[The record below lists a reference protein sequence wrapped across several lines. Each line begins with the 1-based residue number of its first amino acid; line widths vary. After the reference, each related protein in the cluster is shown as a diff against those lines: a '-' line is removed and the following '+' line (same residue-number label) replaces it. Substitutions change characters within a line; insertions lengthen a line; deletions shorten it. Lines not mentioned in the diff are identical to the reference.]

1 MTEIGESQ
9 NAYIGADIFCE
20 FLEVAIHCILYT
32 RELYPAG
39 VFEKKR
45 KFNVPVKICVHPEV
59 LSYVTNTV
67 DSIRLL
73 LKENAV
79 FKVTVVVVTPDH
91 KPAERFVF
99 EVARPTQNIGN
110 DKYLYRLEESL
121 RGFLLKLS
129 ITESLLKTLPEDCT
143 WTVQVYTR
151 ESAAL
156 AIEQKQHLKDFPW
169 ILADE
174 RETTLED
181 AKMIPLKAVNSDYLQ
196 MQLYAEESSIK

>member
-1 MTEIGESQ
+1 MTETGELQ
-9 NAYIGADIFCE
+9 NAYIGADMFCE
-20 FLEVAIHCILYT
+20 FLEVAIHCLLYT

-45 KFNVPVKICVHPEV
+45 NSMFLSKSVSIQMFCHMLPILLIAFNH
-59 LSYVTNTV
+59 
-67 DSIRLL
+67 
-73 LKENAV
+73 
-79 FKVTVVVVTPDH
+79 
-91 KPAERFVF
+91 
-99 EVARPTQNIGN
+99 
-110 DKYLYRLEESL
+110 

-129 ITESLLKTLPEDCT
+129 VTESLLKPLPEDCT
-143 WTVQVYTR
+143 WTVQVYTK

-174 RETTLED
+174 RETTMED
-181 AKMIPLKAVNSDYLQ
+181 PKMIPLKAVNSDYFQ

>member
-1 MTEIGESQ
+1 MYTHGKTTRNVQREQCKHTENNQKKLEMFREQCIHTGKQPEMFREQCIHTGKQPEMFREQCIHTGKQPEMFREQCIHTGKTTRNVQRLMYTHRETTRNVQRTIWLHFIS
-9 NAYIGADIFCE
+9 
-20 FLEVAIHCILYT
+20 FL
-32 RELYPAG
+32 
-39 VFEKKR
+39 
-45 KFNVPVKICVHPEV
+45 
-59 LSYVTNTV
+59 
-67 DSIRLL
+67 
-73 LKENAV
+73 
-79 FKVTVVVVTPDH
+79 
-91 KPAERFVF
+91 
-99 EVARPTQNIGN
+99 
-110 DKYLYRLEESL
+110 
-121 RGFLLKLS
+121 
-129 ITESLLKTLPEDCT
+129 DCT

>member
-1 MTEIGESQ
+1 MIDRQFGKAGDISGPRQ
-9 NAYIGADIFCE
+9 IIGADIFCE

-45 KFNVPVKICVHPEV
+45 KFNVPV
-59 LSYVTNTV
+59 
-67 DSIRLL
+67 
-73 LKENAV
+73 
-79 FKVTVVVVTPDH
+79 KVTVVVVTPDH